1 MGGPTVSEAGLD
13 QCSRPGCLFPV
24 GGACAAEFAD
34 PASGCPNLRISAAP
48 TAAAATPAAASAA
61 PVARVDPPISAPW
74 TGEALTLAE
83 VRQLQERG
91 NAQII
96 AVLGA
101 RNAGKTTLLT
111 ATFLQICQGVRGR
124 LGRRF
129 AGSRTLRA
137 WRRLCEGAADWGG
150 QSDQEIVGHTPRDSA
165 PGARRFLHLAMQPIH
180 DDGCTEH
187 LALADVNGES
197 LLEWSVNPEG
207 ESRDYLGF
215 LNLARHFIVV
225 ADGPLLRDEKG
236 HQIEVANMIDTA
248 VRYAAE
254 RGGGG
259 RVVLA
264 VTKSEMLGLPGGF
277 PKESP
282 AVSAAWPE
290 FARRCRVVD
299 QALIRGRQ
307 AGLAVE
313 AVLVAA
319 FPHRLE
325 DGQPFHALAPLEHC
339 LNVDAGDVRRWPD
352 WPVGPYT
359 DPFAALVS
367 LRRDTDG

>member
-1 MGGPTVSEAGLD
+1 M
-13 QCSRPGCLFPV
+13 Q
-24 GGACAAEFAD
+24 
-34 PASGCPNLRISAAP
+34 I
-48 TAAAATPAAASAA
+48 AAAPAAAHATQA
-61 PVARVDPPISAPW
+61 TPPDGLLPPAEPPTSAPW

-83 VRQLQERG
+83 VGQLQERG
-91 NAQII
+91 DAQII

-111 ATFLQICQGVRGR
+111 ATFLQICQGVRGL

-150 QSDQEIVGHTPRDSA
+150 SLDQDIVGHTPRDSA
-165 PGARRFLHLAMQPIH
+165 PGARRFLHLAMQSI
-180 DDGCTEH
+180 DGGGRTEH
-187 LALADVNGES
+187 IAVADVNGED

-207 ESRDYLGF
+207 ESRDHLGF
-215 LNLARHFIVV
+215 LKLARHFIVV
-225 ADGPLLRDEKG
+225 ADGPLMRSEKA
-236 HQIEVANMIDTA
+236 HQVEIANMIDTA
-248 VRYAAE
+248 VRYAVD

-264 VTKSEMLGLPGGF
+264 ITKSEILGLPGGF
-277 PKESP
+277 PKEKP

-299 QALIRGRQ
+299 QALNRGRQ

-319 FPHRLE
+319 FPNRLE
-325 DGQPFHALAPLEHC
+325 DGQPFHVLAPLEHC
-339 LNVDAGDVRRWPD
+339 LSLGAGDVQSWPD
-352 WPVGPYT
+352 WPVGPYA
-359 DPFAALVS
+359 DAFAALVS
-367 LRRDTDG
+367 LRRDADG